1 MNLSPNSSLENINIF
16 PIYWKP
22 IIQTELFSIDRF
34 RALHH
39 HIASGTQASF
49 AIRLHFDSTNNIAE
63 YEALVNGLR
72 IMAKVGARRLL
83 VRGDSKLVVD
93 QVMKAMEPHNPKMY
107 VYYDESSK
115 KRSKASNCT
124 IATNVSM
131 LRLMSYQ
138 P

>member
-1 MNLSPNSSLENINIF
+1 
-16 PIYWKP
+16 
-22 IIQTELFSIDRF
+22 
-34 RALHH
+34 
-39 HIASGTQASF
+39 
-49 AIRLHFDSTNNIAE
+49 
-63 YEALVNGLR
+63 
-72 IMAKVGARRLL
+72 MAKVGARRLL
-83 VRGDSKLVVD
+83 VRGDSKLIVD